1 MKRFLISRLC
11 LVVLCVG
18 LAIPA
23 VKAQSTAYSLNT
35 SSLCNT
41 YNVAGT
47 VVRLKV
53 DMFISGSTLS
63 YEVRKM
69 SSASVCSNASAVAFA
84 SGTMSLWDTAQ
95 VQSVPY
101 NGISVVTGRYSLS
114 FTSGSRSYYIKNY
127 GLDYPNFSVGPF
139 TVTATTLSP
148 NISLQ
153 TALSVSPTSANTGQ
167 NVTASFTLRNTG
179 NAAGTI
185 LRMTVA
191 IIKDDILVAEYDPI
205 DNQTIAAGGSYTY
218 SRTRTFS
225 TTGTFSLEAR
235 WQTSN
240 GWTGEK
246 QFRTLT
252 ISAPPL
258 SINGGQASPNSGAI
272 QNVTKHTFF
281 ATVSGGI
288 TGVPYQVFV
297 DFTRPNGS
305 SSTLPMSEIPA
316 DFPNTFGVS
325 NQFDLSGTYSY
336 RYRVTQ
342 TGGATATTG
351 TWSIYVAPAAANIS
365 LARGLVISPNS
376 ATQGQEVT
384 VDFAIQNTGN
394 ITGNVSNVTVAII
407 KDNVRVDDYIH
418 DQNVNISPNTSYTF
432 RKARAFS
439 TSGDF
444 TLQARW
450 QINGA
455 WFQENIYKPLTV
467 NSPATSNLEMAGAMS
482 ISPNP
487 LLRGQG
493 WNYSVQIRNPGNTA
507 WSGKVR
513 LALLD
518 ASNTPINIVHDIGNG
533 WDTVNLGAGA
543 SQTLAFT
550 KTTITSAAGAYKLR
564 LDYEKTGTTGFVNLP
579 QAAFVN
585 PVSITIQEPTS
596 ICATIDNDPLF
607 ANGANAP
614 WKEAALFLIQRNIV
628 ACPVS
633 GSTIQANQP
642 IVRQDLAKILYVGLW
657 GSLTAASPT
666 DNFPSPYTD
675 LQDATTGYH
684 RYAKALLYLEYGDG
698 ISPFTRNR
706 THFYPVANIPRQYA
720 LKVLLEG
727 WRIAPS
733 ASVSTPP
740 FNDVPLTTD
749 MVRYI
754 DRAKTLGFVQG
765 NNGNF
770 EPNSNMMRGDAF
782 IVLKRMIES
791 TTVTKPTTA
800 DLNNISNYF
809 VPNNITPKT
818 MHSAP
823 DLALGNFS
831 TYAKSAFNI
840 PDIGF
845 ALSFDMEYN
854 SSSTELPEEWTLFE
868 PLGKGW
874 SHNYMAYIGHS
885 LGDEANSNADD
896 RYVVNWGGV
905 AMNSYKT
912 STLQSETEGIYDQL
926 AVNGTTATLTAQDK
940 TVYTFQRLDGGTNP
954 FWISSIRDRN
964 NNTLTFNYSS
974 TPISKT
980 IGGRTVQLR
989 LLSEVVVPSGRKL
1002 TFSYQNNKLIRVTDP
1017 VNRQVNIGYNAAT
1030 GQLETFT
1037 DAKSNVTTYGY
1048 GQGLESY
1055 LLKSVKLP
1063 EGNVINTE
1071 YDLNRKAKS
1080 IASNGETTTINLQ
1093 PQYNDPTTFLKST
1106 VTEKVDG
1113 KTTTYTTEYF
1123 KNNSL
1128 KNYAGPNGH
1137 NVGLAYNHAT
1147 DKTLP
1152 TTITDS
1158 RDGTTTVGYNSKG
1171 NPTTSSWNGLTATI
1185 VYQDEVFPR
1194 EIIDPNGNTTT
1205 ITYDARFNPEK
1216 VTDAE
1221 GNATITTYF
1230 PNGLPQNIT
1239 NPEGI
1244 TTALTYNQYGNV
1256 ETVTLPEG
1264 ISSRTDYD
1272 GASRPNKFT
1281 NPLGQALNRSYDPN
1295 DNVEREEFGGA
1306 ATTFGYDK
1314 NDNLRW
1320 IKDPLQQTTTLNYDA
1335 LDRLREQIF
1344 NGKTR
1349 SWTFLDGVLKT
1360 YTSPNGKTFTYEYDT
1375 EGRPISDGYA
1385 TNGYNA
1391 DGTLQS
1397 ITKDG
1402 KSITIGYDAQKRPT
1416 SVSYDGQTVGY
1427 TYDNNGN
1434 VLTITYPG
1442 NKIVRYTYYR
1452 NNWLKTVTDWNNK
1465 TTTYTYYRDGRLKTE
1480 TLPNGVVTTYS
1491 YNTAGQNTG
1500 ISIAKPGSPA
1510 IATYTFGLDK
1520 LGQHTSV
1527 TANEPL
1533 GAEPPLTN
1541 LTQTATYTNN
1551 VMSNLN
1557 GATVNHN
1564 NNGAM
1569 TQDGSLQV
1577 SYDDKDMPLSIS
1589 GNGLNAQ
1596 HTYDGLKIRRSKTD
1610 NGVLTKYVVDILGI
1624 GDVLMET
1631 DANNSPK
1638 AYYIHGL
1645 GLIARI
1651 KADGTTTH
1659 YYHGDYRGSVIAL
1672 SDANAALTHKYQY
1685 GPFGEVAQRQEPAN
1699 DSQPFLYVGKEG
1711 VQYEGNNMHYM
1722 RNRYYNANNGRFLSE
1737 DPIWHANLYPY
1748 ADNNPIM
1755 GIDPDGLETSSF
1767 GSFKHNFY
1775 KANPNLKG
1783 KVELHHIIPQRYD
1796 KYISKKIINSSYNI
1810 IPLSPLE
1817 HSAIDSY
1824 RYAKGYKS
1832 LSVLKKGK
1840 LKIIASAKIIGKI
1853 AGPISTANKIKNGL
1867 MPLYYTLTGKDAI
1880 DEKVKEIDSY
1890 VPDIVKQKIHT
1901 WGVESGLKD
1910 YLIKNGIVYKIP
1922 K

>member
-1 MKRFLISRLC
+1 MIHMKRFLISRLC
-11 LVVLCVG
+11 FAVLYVG

-23 VKAQSTAYSLNT
+23 VKAQPTLISPSTGSYSTSTSVTFSWNAQSGATQYRLQVAESGSGFDANGGIMACMNSQPTCVYNQNTGSTRSIPLSNLSYGKWYTWAVKSDLSPTYSASRTIFIQPPSPLIYAPNNGSSFAQNTTVQFVFTSSAGSTDYRLQIASSNIKNADGSLRDMVYDNANVSPNSPPTFTFTNTGTFYWQVRGGNSNGPGVWSSLQGLTISVPIPNTAPTLVSPGNGNTIDRPFTFSWNAVANATQYDIEMYDSNSSLYWSSTLTTGGTSVGNMNLGDAGQSYSWRVRGKNGAGTGPWSNSSNFIIRYIPPPPIISVTSPTGGSYNIGQSIPIRWDATNQSQYSVGLYRGSNNQQIGYITNLTSNT
-35 SSLCNT
+35 STRGVDWVIPSSFQGLLLGGESYFITVAVVNSVGDARTSNSGTFTINAPLTLIGVSQPPSGIIYKPNDTLPVSWQSSNQAKYRISL
-41 YNVAGT
+41 Y
-47 VVRLKV
+47 K
-53 DMFISGSTLS
+53 GSTLLG
-63 YEVRKM
+63 EI
-69 SSASVCSNASAVAFA
+69 
-84 SGTMSLWDTAQ
+84 
-95 VQSVPY
+95 VPKT
-101 NGISVVTGRYSLS
+101 N
-114 FTSGSRSYYIKNY
+114 
-127 GLDYPNFSVGPF
+127 
-139 TVTATTLSP
+139 
-148 NISLQ
+148 
-153 TALSVSPTSANTGQ
+153 
-167 NVTASFTLRNTG
+167 
-179 NAAGTI
+179 
-185 LRMTVA
+185 
-191 IIKDDILVAEYDPI
+191 
-205 DNQTIAAGGSYTY
+205 
-218 SRTRTFS
+218 S
-225 TTGTFSLEAR
+225 TTINFLWTVPASL
-235 WQTSN
+235 N
-240 GWTGEK
+240 G
-246 QFRTLT
+246 QV
-252 ISAPPL
+252 L
-258 SINGGQASPNSGAI
+258 SGNDYRMKVEIWNSGETE
-272 QNVTKHTFF
+272 TKEAYSAYFGF
-281 ATVSGGI
+281 A
-288 TGVPYQVFV
+288 
-297 DFTRPNGS
+297 
-305 SSTLPMSEIPA
+305 
-316 DFPNTFGVS
+316 
-325 NQFDLSGTYSY
+325 
-336 RYRVTQ
+336 
-342 TGGATATTG
+342 
-351 TWSIYVAPAAANIS
+351 AP
-365 LARGLVISPNS
+365 
-376 ATQGQEVT
+376 
-384 VDFAIQNTGN
+384 
-394 ITGNVSNVTVAII
+394 
-407 KDNVRVDDYIH
+407 
-418 DQNVNISPNTSYTF
+418 
-432 RKARAFS
+432 
-439 TSGDF
+439 
-444 TLQARW
+444 
-450 QINGA
+450 
-455 WFQENIYKPLTV
+455 
-467 NSPATSNLEMAGAMS
+467 
-482 ISPNP
+482 
-487 LLRGQG
+487 
-493 WNYSVQIRNPGNTA
+493 
-507 WSGKVR
+507 
-513 LALLD
+513 
-518 ASNTPINIVHDIGNG
+518 
-533 WDTVNLGAGA
+533 
-543 SQTLAFT
+543 
-550 KTTITSAAGAYKLR
+550 
-564 LDYEKTGTTGFVNLP
+564 
-579 QAAFVN
+579 
-585 PVSITIQEPTS
+585 S

-845 ALSFDMEYN
+845 TLSFDMEYN

-1216 VTDAE
+1216 VTDEE

-1272 GASRPNKFT
+1272 GASRPYKFT

-1306 ATTFGYDK
+1306 TTTFGYDK

-1385 TNGYNA
+1385 TNGYYA

-1442 NKIVRYTYYR
+1442 NKTVRYTYYR

-1500 ISIAKPGSPA
+1500 INIAKPGNPA

-1527 TANEPL
+1527 IANEPL

-1577 SYDDKDMPLSIS
+1577 SYDDKDMPLSMS

-1596 HTYDGLKIRRSKTD
+1596 YTYDGLKIRRTKTD

-1672 SDANAALTHKYQY
+1672 SDANATLTHKYQY
-1685 GPFGEVAQRQEPAN
+1685 GPFGEVAQRQEPTN
-1699 DSQPFLYVGKEG
+1699 DSQPFLYVGKHG
-1711 VQYEGNNMHYM
+1711 VQYEGSNMHYM

-1755 GIDPDGLETSSF
+1755 GIDPEGLATTVIRELDSYPIDSTDLGKNRNAVHEHIIFDDGTNIGYEEGGIFIETKTNYFSANIVTGISDGYLKMAVLELNNEGTWLAGGQQNGYKLLTHNCQFFVEAVIIRALILKSQDDMKGFTRSF
-1767 GSFKHNFY
+1767 NNVNKEFLELY
-1775 KANPNLKG
+1775 DNLGGARRDNKG
-1783 KVELHHIIPQRYD
+1783 KT
-1796 KYISKKIINSSYNI
+1796 
-1810 IPLSPLE
+1810 
-1817 HSAIDSY
+1817 Y
-1824 RYAKGYKS
+1824 RTTYTRSQLARIKG
-1832 LSVLKKGK
+1832 LR
-1840 LKIIASAKIIGKI
+1840 
-1853 AGPISTANKIKNGL
+1853 N
-1867 MPLYYTLTGKDAI
+1867 YT
-1880 DEKVKEIDSY
+1880 E
-1890 VPDIVKQKIHT
+1890 
-1901 WGVESGLKD
+1901 
-1910 YLIKNGIVYKIP
+1910 
-1922 K
+1922 